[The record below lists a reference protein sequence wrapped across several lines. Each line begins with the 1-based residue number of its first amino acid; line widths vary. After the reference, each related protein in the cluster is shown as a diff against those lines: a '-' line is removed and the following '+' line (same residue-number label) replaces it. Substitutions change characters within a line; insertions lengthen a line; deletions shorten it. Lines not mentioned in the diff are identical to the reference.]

1 MSIKL
6 AETAGFCM
14 GVRRAVDLVL
24 DLAQHKGLKT
34 IYTYGPLI
42 HNPQTVEL
50 LKSRGIIPVSGLEEI
65 PPGEAGLTIIIRAHG
80 ISPQERQGIKAKGLK
95 IIDATCPKV
104 GRVQAIIKKHAA
116 HDFTILII
124 GDAQHPEVN
133 GLLGYAYGKGLVIN
147 HPADVRQLPPLD
159 KVCVVAQTT
168 QSVDEYQHI
177 VAEIRQRFP
186 AAVIFDTICDST
198 EKRQLEVKSL
208 AEAMDAMIIVG
219 GKNSANTQ
227 RLAAL
232 SALQG
237 APTFQ
242 VETANELIAENLQP
256 FKNIGI
262 SAGASTPN
270 WIIDGVVDNV
280 TTRQTEQASKGK
292 LFLKSW
298 IWMVRTDIY
307 AALGAGCL
315 AVASMLLQSLAIEPL
330 YVLITAL
337 YVYAMHTLNRF
348 LNRQTG
354 SIIGSFREDS
364 YRRHEKT
371 YIRTAVA
378 SLMVAFGAG
387 FVSGPVPFLLLLT
400 MSTLGILYNAKL
412 LPAGC
417 RFRSVKDLPGSKNVS
432 MAFAWAAIAAVLPPL
447 AGELAMTAATGVSF
461 AFIFG
466 IVFIRSALSDVLDI
480 QSDKLIGRE
489 TIPVLIGKTNTQNL
503 LHLASLLLLLL
514 LSAAF
519 PLRWTT
525 SASFFLLPPIIYLW
539 ICFQVYDRKPG
550 LIGVVMEGILETAY
564 IIAGLSA
571 GVWLLISRG
580 TWA

>member
-14 GVRRAVDLVL
+14 GVRRAVDMVL

-80 ISPQERQGIKAKGLK
+80 ISPQERKGIKEKGLQ

-116 HDFTILII
+116 RDFTILII

-186 AAVIFDTICDST
+186 GAVIFDTICDST
-198 EKRQLEVKSL
+198 EKRQMEVKSL

-237 APTFQ
+237 APTFH

-256 FKNIGI
+256 FKNIGV

-280 TTRQTEQASKGK
+280 TTRQTEQAPKVK

-307 AALGAGCL
+307 SARGAGCL

-378 SLMVAFGAG
+378 SLMVALGAG
-387 FVSGPVPFLLLLT
+387 FLSGPVPFLLLLA

-447 AGELAMTAATGVSF
+447 AGDLAMTAATGVSF

-503 LHLASLLLLLL
+503 LHLAFLLLLLL

-525 SASFFLLPPIIYLW
+525 SVSFFLLPAIIYLW
-539 ICFQVYDRKPG
+539 ICFQDYDRRPG

>member
-14 GVRRAVDLVL
+14 GVRRAVDMVL
-24 DLAQHKGLKT
+24 ELAQHKGRKT

-50 LKSRGIIPVSGLEEI
+50 LKSRGIIPVANLEEI
-65 PPGEAGLTIIIRAHG
+65 PPGEAGVAIIIRAHG
-80 ISPQERQGIKAKGLK
+80 ISPQERKGIKEKGLK

-116 HDFTILII
+116 QDFTILII

-147 HPADVRQLPPLD
+147 HPADVRQLPALD

-177 VAEIRQRFP
+177 VGEIHKRFP
-186 AAVIFDTICDST
+186 DAVIFETICDST
-198 EKRQLEVKSL
+198 EKRQMEVKSL
-208 AEAMDAMIIVG
+208 AEEMDAMIIVG

-232 SALQG
+232 SELQG
-237 APTFQ
+237 TPTFY
-242 VETANELIAENLQP
+242 VETANDLVAEKLKS
-256 FKNIGI
+256 FKKIGV

-270 WIIDGVVDNV
+270 WIIDRVVDNV
-280 TTRQTEQASKGK
+280 TTQQTKQGPKVKCLLK
-292 LFLKSW
+292 LW
-298 IWMVRTDIY
+298 VWMVRTDLY
-307 AALGAGCL
+307 SAVGAGCL
-315 AVASMLLQSLAIEPL
+315 AVASMLLQRLEIHSL

-348 LNRQTG
+348 INRQTG

-378 SLMVAFGAG
+378 SLIVALGAG
-387 FVSGPVPFLLLLT
+387 FLSGPVPFLFLLI
-400 MSTLGILYNAKL
+400 MSTLGILYNTNLA
-412 LPAGC
+412 PAGW

-432 MAFAWAAIAAVLPPL
+432 MAFAWAAIATVLPPL
-447 AGELAMTAATGVSF
+447 AEELSLTAATGVSF

-514 LSAAF
+514 LIAAF
-519 PLRWTT
+519 PLGWTT
-525 SASFFLLPPIIYLW
+525 SASFFLLPPVIYIW

-564 IIAGLSA
+564 IIAGLST
-571 GVWLLISRG
+571 GIWLLISRG
-580 TWA
+580 TWV